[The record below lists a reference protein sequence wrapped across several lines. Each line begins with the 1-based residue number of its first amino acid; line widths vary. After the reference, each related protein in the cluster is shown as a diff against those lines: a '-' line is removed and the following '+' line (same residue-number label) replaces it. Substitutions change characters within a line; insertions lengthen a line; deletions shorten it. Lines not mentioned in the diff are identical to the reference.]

1 MYSFLEY
8 RYIVRS
14 LMMGSEWQVAALI
27 PKAEL
32 GRGDGGFPN
41 GTASTFHE
49 QSSTQAYSLS

>member
-1 MYSFLEY
+1 
-8 RYIVRS
+8 
-14 LMMGSEWQVAALI
+14 MGSEWQVAALI